1 MRKEMYKDSD
11 SGAMGK
17 TLERDLKV
25 LLGQADKVASPSKAD
40 FRKRYKYGE
49 IKTGAGE
56 LGELGG
62 KLIKGSSFV
71 VYVPVV
77 DMEKPVEKQEGFVL
91 DRVTFIELLNEL
103 GLIRTK
109 KSTSGAMKVTIQT
122 FWNHKAGKPT
132 SIKKYNALL
141 DALYERC
148 AYTLEEWL
156 EL

>member
-1 MRKEMYKDSD
+1 MRKEMYKASD
-11 SGAMGK
+11 DGAMGK
-17 TLERDLKV
+17 TFERDLKV
-25 LLGQADKVASPSKAD
+25 LLGQADKVASPGKAD

-71 VYVPVV
+71 IYVPVV
-77 DMEKPVEKQEGFVL
+77 DMDKPVEKQEGFVL
-91 DRVTFIELLNEL
+91 DRVTFIELLEGL

-132 SIKKYNALL
+132 SVKKYNALL
-141 DALYERC
+141 DALYEKSE
-148 AYTLEEWL
+148 YTLEEWL

>member
-1 MRKEMYKDSD
+1 MRKEMYKANDD
-11 SGAMGK
+11 GAMGK
-17 TLERDLKV
+17 TFERDLKV

-40 FRKRYKYGE
+40 FRRRYKYGE

-56 LGELGG
+56 LGDLGG

-77 DMEKPVEKQEGFVL
+77 DMEKPAEKQEGFIL
-91 DRVTFIELLNEL
+91 DRVTFIEMLEEL

-132 SIKKYNALL
+132 SVKKYNALL

-148 AYTLEEWL
+148 EYTLEEWL

>member
-1 MRKEMYKDSD
+1 MRKEMYKEND

-17 TLERDLKV
+17 TFERDLKV

-91 DRVTFIELLNEL
+91 DRVTFIELLDEL

-132 SIKKYNALL
+132 SVKKYNALL
-141 DALYERC
+141 DALYEKSE
-148 AYTLEEWL
+148 YTLEEWL

>member
-1 MRKEMYKDSD
+1 MRKEMYKANDD
-11 SGAMGK
+11 GAMGK
-17 TLERDLKV
+17 TFERDLKV
-25 LLGQADKVASPSKAD
+25 LLAKADKVTSPGKAD
-40 FRKRYKYGE
+40 FRNHYKNGE

-56 LGELGG
+56 LGDLGDR
-62 KLIKGSSFV
+62 LIKGSSFV

-91 DRVTFIELLNEL
+91 DRATFIEMLDEL

-109 KSTSGAMKVTIQT
+109 KSTSGTMKVTIQT
-122 FWNHKAGKPT
+122 FWNHKLGKPT
-132 SIKKYNALL
+132 SVKKYNALL

-148 AYTLEEWL
+148 EYTLEEWL

>member
-1 MRKEMYKDSD
+1 MRKEMYKASD
-11 SGAMGK
+11 DGAMGK
-17 TLERDLKV
+17 TFERDLKV
-25 LLGQADKVASPSKAD
+25 FLGQADKVASPDKAD
-40 FRKRYKYGE
+40 FRRRYKNGE

-56 LGELGG
+56 LGYVCG
-62 KLIKGSSFV
+62 KLVKGSSFV

-77 DMEKPVEKQEGFVL
+77 DMDKPIEKQEGFIL
-91 DRVTFIELLNEL
+91 DRVTFIEMLDEL

-109 KSTSGAMKVTIQT
+109 KTTHGTMKVTIQT
-122 FWNHKAGKPT
+122 FWNHKQGKPT
-132 SIKKYNALL
+132 SVKKYNALL

>member
-1 MRKEMYKDSD
+1 MRKEMYSTHD

-25 LLGQADKVASPSKAD
+25 LLGLADKVASPGKAD
-40 FRKRYKYGE
+40 FRKRYKNGE
-49 IKTGAGE
+49 VKTGAGE
-56 LGELGG
+56 LGGLGG

-77 DMEKPVEKQEGFVL
+77 NMDLPVEKQEGFIL
-91 DRVTFIELLNEL
+91 DRAVFLEMLDSL

-122 FWNHKAGKPT
+122 FWNHKQNKPH
-132 SIKKYNALL
+132 SVKKYNALM
-141 DALYERC
+141 DALYENC
-148 AYTLEEWL
+148 EMTLEEWL

>member
-1 MRKEMYKDSD
+1 MRKEMYKANDD
-11 SGAMGK
+11 GAMGK
-17 TLERDLKV
+17 TFERDLKV

-40 FRKRYKYGE
+40 FRRRYKYGE

-56 LGELGG
+56 LGNLGG

-77 DMEKPVEKQEGFVL
+77 DMEKPAEKQEGFVL
-91 DRVTFIELLNEL
+91 DRTTFIEMLEEL

-132 SIKKYNALL
+132 SVKKYNALL